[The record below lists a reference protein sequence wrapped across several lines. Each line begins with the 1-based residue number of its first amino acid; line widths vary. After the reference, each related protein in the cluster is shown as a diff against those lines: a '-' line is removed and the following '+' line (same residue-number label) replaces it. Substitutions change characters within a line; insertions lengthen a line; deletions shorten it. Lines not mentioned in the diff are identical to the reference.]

1 MKFNKFGQ
9 AALVSTAALAMAAS
23 FTACN
28 PVTIDYYF
36 VAGNKVSPGQIQTFL
51 VDRVSG
57 ALEVVNSTVSSGGDK
72 PVSEAVATDYSNLY
86 VANQGDSTIVQF
98 AIGSNGAL
106 TSTATTTESATGNT
120 PVAIAMNAAGTLLYV
135 INKYQPG
142 CATAVSGAESCNG
155 GALAVFPV
163 SGGTLGTP
171 VANGGLSY
179 WPVGINPTSV
189 SALANGN
196 AAYVT
201 TYDPTAGLGYVYGF
215 SATSAGALTAL
226 APVLAGVRPVSIATD
241 PTSRF
246 AYAVDYSQNQ
256 LIGYTILDGNI
267 LHPLINGPFKTGNQP
282 SAITID
288 PRGAFIYV
296 TNELDNSISAYAID
310 FATGTPTAAVNTSGS
325 TANSTGTSPVAILVD
340 PSFGRF
346 VYAANLLD
354 NSLTG
359 FQLNPNSGTLSP
371 TQNGPYPSVGQPS
384 AMAAVPHG
392 NHSTQVNQP

>member
-1 MKFNKFGQ
+1 MKFNKLGQ
-9 AALVSTAALAMAAS
+9 AALVSSAALLMAVS

-28 PVTIDYYF
+28 PVTIDYVF
-36 VAGNKVSPGQIQTFL
+36 VAGNKVNPGQIQTFL

-57 ALEVVNSTVSSGGDK
+57 ALEVVNATVSSGGAD

-86 VANQGDSTIVQF
+86 VANQGDSTIVQLS
-98 AIGSNGAL
+98 ISPGGGL
-106 TSTATTTESATGNT
+106 TSKATTTESAEGNT
-120 PVAIAMNAAGTLLYV
+120 PVAIAMNSTGTLLYV
-135 INKYQPG
+135 VNKFQPG
-142 CATAVSGAESCNG
+142 CSTATAGADTCNG

-163 SGGTLGTP
+163 SGGALGTA

-179 WPVGINPTSV
+179 WPVDINPTAVSV
-189 SALANGN
+189 LANGA

-201 TYDPTAGLGYVYGF
+201 TYNPATGLGYVDGF

-226 APVLAGVRPVSIATD
+226 TPVLAGVRPVSIATD

-246 AYAVDYSQNQ
+246 AYAVDYAQNQ
-256 LIGYTILDGNI
+256 LIAFSILDSDV
-267 LHPLINGPFKTGNQP
+267 LHPLLNGPFKTGNQP

-296 TNELDNSISAYAID
+296 TNQLDNSISAYAID
-310 FATGTPTAAVNTSGS
+310 FPTGTPTAAVNTSGAA
-325 TANSTGTSPVAILVD
+325 TNSTGTSPVAILVD
-340 PSFGRF
+340 PSYGRY
-346 VYAANLLD
+346 VYSANLLD

-359 FQLNPNSGTLSP
+359 FLLNPNSGTLAI

-384 AMAAVPHG
+384 ALAAIPHG
-392 NHSTQVNQP
+392 NHSIQVNQP